1 MEIVIIGGIKAARA
15 GKLLDQNFDDGDDFS
30 EASKRKSTILNC

>member
-15 GKLLDQNFDDGDDFS
+15 GKLLDQNFDDRDDFS
-30 EASKRKSTILNC
+30 DASKRKSTKVNC

>member
-15 GKLLDQNFDDGDDFS
+15 GKLLNQNFDKGDDFS
-30 EASKRKSTILNC
+30 EAFKRKSTNTNC